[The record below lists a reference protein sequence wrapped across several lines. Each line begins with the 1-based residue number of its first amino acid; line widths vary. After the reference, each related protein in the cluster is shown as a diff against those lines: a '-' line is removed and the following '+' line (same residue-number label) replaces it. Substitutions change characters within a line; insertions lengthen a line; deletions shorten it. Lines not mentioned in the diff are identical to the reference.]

1 MKLKRKSENMIN
13 IENILIEIFLKRA
26 DINFQDNYQLKKEN
40 LFGSKINIPVRELV
54 LALFDV
60 QEKFSISISSEILLS
75 GKFNTFNNINNIV
88 SVAINDKESC

>member
-1 MKLKRKSENMIN
+1 MIN
-13 IENILIEIFLKRA
+13 TENILVEIFLKRA
-26 DINFQDNYQLKKEN
+26 NINFKDNFQLKKEN
-40 LFGSKINIPVRELV
+40 LLGSKINIPVRELV

>member
-1 MKLKRKSENMIN
+1 MNLKRKSENMIN
-13 IENILIEIFLKRA
+13 TENILVEIFLKRA
-26 DINFQDNYQLKKEN
+26 NINFKDNFQLKKEN
-40 LFGSKINIPVRELV
+40 LLGSKINIPVRELV